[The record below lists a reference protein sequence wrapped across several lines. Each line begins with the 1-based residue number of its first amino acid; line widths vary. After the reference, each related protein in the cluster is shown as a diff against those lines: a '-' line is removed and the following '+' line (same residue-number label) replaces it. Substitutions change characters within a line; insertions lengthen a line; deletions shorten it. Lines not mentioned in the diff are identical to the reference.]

1 MCLCLGPVKSG
12 KTLLM
17 KRLQGDAIDD
27 ATQTISTNGL
37 NFFLVKNEQGQSG
50 IIVREIGGNM
60 APLWKHYL
68 EGVQKVIYVM
78 DASNLC
84 QISAVG
90 ILLYSLLVN
99 PKLANAS
106 FVLVLSKMDLSYR
119 QMRNEALLVLHFA
132 RLKRETRQNI
142 TIIETSSVTGQ
153 GIEDLRKWILQQKNK
168 LSMKINS
175 KQKI

>member
-1 MCLCLGPVKSG
+1 M
-12 KTLLM
+12 
-17 KRLQGDAIDD
+17 
-27 ATQTISTNGL
+27 
-37 NFFLVKNEQGQSG
+37 
-50 IIVREIGGNM
+50 
-60 APLWKHYL
+60 
-68 EGVQKVIYVM
+68 QKVIYVM

-99 PKLANAS
+99 PKLDNAS

-142 TIIETSSVTGQ
+142 TIIETSSVNGQ
-153 GIEDLRKWILQQKNK
+153 GIEDLRKWIFHRTK
-168 LSMKINS
+168 L
-175 KQKI
+175 

>member
-1 MCLCLGPVKSG
+1 
-12 KTLLM
+12 
-17 KRLQGDAIDD
+17 
-27 ATQTISTNGL
+27 
-37 NFFLVKNEQGQSG
+37 
-50 IIVREIGGNM
+50 
-60 APLWKHYL
+60 
-68 EGVQKVIYVM
+68 M

-132 RLKRETRQNI
+132 RLKREIRQNI
-142 TIIETSSVTGQ
+142 TIMETSSVTGQ
-153 GIEDLRKWILQQKNK
+153 GIEELRKWIFQKSK
-168 LSMKINS
+168 LSTKINPE
-175 KQKI
+175 KKI